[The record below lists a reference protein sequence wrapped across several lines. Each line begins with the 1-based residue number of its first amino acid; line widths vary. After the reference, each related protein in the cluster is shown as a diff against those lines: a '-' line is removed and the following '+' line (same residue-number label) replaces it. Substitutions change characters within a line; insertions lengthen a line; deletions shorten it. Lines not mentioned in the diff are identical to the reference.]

1 MAGFE
6 AAKAEFDALGFKVY
20 AASVDDAEKA
30 DEIAKDLSFP
40 VAHGVTRADAD
51 KLGAWWGAAH
61 GGIIQ
66 PSEFIIDR
74 DGKVVESTYSSGPIG
89 RFDAADVAKL
99 TRFRE
104 ERAKQNA

>member
-6 AAKAEFDALGFKVY
+6 AAKADFEDLDFKVI
-20 AASVDDAEKA
+20 AASVDDEEKA
-30 DEIAKDLSFP
+30 DEIAAGLSFP
-40 VAHGVTRADAD
+40 VAHGVTRDDAD

-66 PSEFIIDR
+66 PSEFIVGA
-74 DGKVVESTYSSGPIG
+74 DGKVVEATYSSGPIG
-89 RFDAADVAKL
+89 RVDAADVAKL
-99 TRFRE
+99 TKFRE